1 MINFT
6 SKNIMLTKLNK
17 FLVLAPTVHSHPP
30 LPREDE
36 PTPAIAVDTATA
48 EPVHR
53 ADSNT
58 STSSSVSTQGG
69 FSNRFLKL
77 GFDRVITKGGN

>member
-1 MINFT
+1 
-6 SKNIMLTKLNK
+6 MLNKLNK

-30 LPREDE
+30 LPREEE
-36 PTPAIAVDTATA
+36 PAPAMAVDSATA

-58 STSSSVSTQGG
+58 STSSASSPGG

-77 GFDRVITKGGN
+77 GFDRVISKGGN